1 MPLLVR
7 SVLDILNYM
16 RRLLSDLPLAAKLLM
31 VSFLT
36 LAGIVVLTCVLM
48 VADHY
53 QDARAR
59 LQTEA
64 ATQAEMIAHNLA
76 PLAASRD
83 RTAAE
88 RVLASLQFSPAV
100 SSARLFDENAR
111 PFADYANI
119 HSRLATPAAVDPV
132 IDGQK
137 FYADR
142 LETYRPVVAEARVV
156 GFLVI
161 TTDLAYFR
169 YDLAGFG
176 IKAALIATIS
186 LVAAYFV
193 FARAHGGL
201 LGPLGSISAL
211 LRRVLD
217 EKRYDLRAPGGR
229 HDEIGALA
237 AGFNALMER
246 ISDRE
251 ASLHR
256 ELAER
261 TRAQRRLDELAHY
274 DPLTKLPNR
283 HYFARQLERA
293 LLDAAQS
300 GSAGAL
306 MLIDL
311 SDFKAVNDSLG
322 HDAGDSLLLQLAR
335 RLAASLRESDT
346 LCRLAGD
353 EFALILEQI
362 SGESHVITV
371 AEKILSVIRQPIQ
384 LGEQEAR
391 VGACIGITVFP
402 VDGKEA
408 ATLVRSAGAAITRAK
423 DEGKSGYCFFTP
435 DMLEQVEQTP
445 NLGRELRVALEH
457 SELRLHFQ
465 PQVML
470 EDGRLRGLEALLRWQ
485 HPKLGLL
492 MPGDFISLAEED
504 SLLIADIADWTLE
517 AACLQIVEW
526 RSMGLEPVPICVN
539 FAAAQLRDVHVAKRL
554 GDLLV
559 RYSVPGELIELE
571 ITENML
577 MSEPGAVDVLQELR
591 DIGARIS
598 VANFGTGYSS
608 LGHLKDLPITTLK
621 IDRGFVHGIAE
632 SAKYAAIT
640 RAIVGLAADL
650 GFDTVAEGV
659 ESTRQ
664 VEFLRAM
671 GCRSYQG
678 FCFSPAVPAEAA
690 GRFLESRV
698 VPIRRS
704 AVA

>member
-1 MPLLVR
+1 LFSDFPLTV
-7 SVLDILNYM
+7 
-16 RRLLSDLPLAAKLLM
+16 KLLL

-36 LAGIVVLTCVLM
+36 LAGIVGLTCVLM

-59 LQTEA
+59 LQSEA
-64 ATQAEMIAHNLA
+64 AAQAEMTAHNLA
-76 PLAASRD
+76 QAAATHD
-83 RTAAE
+83 RTTVE

-100 SSARLFDENAR
+100 SSARLFDELGR
-111 PFADYANI
+111 PFADYMNVR
-119 HSRLATPAAVDPV
+119 SRLEAPASVDSTV
-132 IDGQK
+132 SGQR
-137 FYADR
+137 FYPDR
-142 LETYRPVVAEARVV
+142 LETYRPVVAEGRLV
-156 GFLVI
+156 GVLAV

-176 IKAALIATIS
+176 IKAALIATVA
-186 LVAAYFV
+186 LVVAYFV
-193 FARAHGGL
+193 FARAQSGL
-201 LGPLGSISAL
+201 LGPLSSISAL

-217 EKRYDLRAPGGR
+217 EKRYDLRVPGER
-229 HDEIGALA
+229 RDEIGAIA

-311 SDFKAVNDSLG
+311 SDFKLVNDSLG
-322 HDAGDSLLLQLAR
+322 HDAGDTLLLQLAR
-335 RLAASLRESDT
+335 RLASSLRESDT

-371 AEKILSVIRQPIQ
+371 AEKILSVVRQPIP

-391 VGACIGITVFP
+391 VGACIGIAVFP

-408 ATLVRSAGAAITRAK
+408 GTLVRNANAAIVRAK
-423 DEGKSGYCFFTP
+423 AESKSGYCFFSP
-435 DMLEQVEQTP
+435 EMLDRVERSP
-445 NLGRELRVALEH
+445 NLARELRAALEQ

-465 PQVML
+465 PQVTL
-470 EDGRLRGLEALLRWQ
+470 DDGRLRGLEALLRWQ

-492 MPGDFISLAEED
+492 MPGDFITLAEED
-504 SLLIADIADWTLE
+504 SLLIASIADWTLE
-517 AACLQIVEW
+517 AACAQIVEW
-526 RSMGLEPVPICVN
+526 RSIGLEPVPICVN
-539 FAAAQLRDVHVAKRL
+539 FAAAQLRDGHVAKRL
-554 GDLLV
+554 GELLM

-577 MSEPGAVDVLQELR
+577 MSEPGAVDVLEELR
-591 DIGARIS
+591 KLGARVA

-608 LGHLKDLPITTLK
+608 LGHLKDLPINTLK
-621 IDRGFVHGIAE
+621 IDRGFVHGVAE

-664 VEFLRAM
+664 VEFLRSM
-671 GCRSYQG
+671 GCRAYQG

-690 GRFLESRV
+690 ARFLESRI
-698 VPIRRS
+698 VPLRRS